1 MKTVG
6 VIGGMGPAATADF
19 FSRLVRA
26 TDAKRDQDH
35 LHVIIDNDPA
45 VPDRNLA
52 LAGRGPSSGPAM
64 AAMARRLHAAGAD
77 FLVIACNT
85 AHAFI
90 EDVQNACPLPVID
103 LIDVTT
109 EHVTALQPVVRRV
122 GLLATDGCL
131 SASLYQRR
139 LDHSGRESIVLPEQ
153 AQRRFMNLIYEIKE
167 KGARPELGD
176 RMALAAE
183 TLVCAGAELIVAACT
198 EVPLVL
204 EPSRIRVPLINSLDL
219 LVGATLRAASDA
231 PGSSAQPVNDGTG
244 LA

>member
-26 TDAKRDQDH
+26 TGATRDQDH

-52 LAGRGPSSGPAM
+52 IAGLGPSAGPAM
-64 AAMARRLHAAGAD
+64 AAMARRLHGAGAD

-90 EDVQNACPLPVID
+90 DDVRHACPLPVLD
-103 LIDVTT
+103 LIDVSTR
-109 EHVTALQPVVRRV
+109 HIVAHHARARRV

-131 SASLYQRR
+131 ASRLYQRR
-139 LDHSGRESIVLPEQ
+139 LEDCGREAVSLRGGEQ
-153 AQRRFMNLIYEIKE
+153 RHFMDLIYAIKAQ
-167 KGARPELGD
+167 GAAPELGD
-176 RMALAAE
+176 EAARLAGAL
-183 TLVCAGAELIVAACT
+183 VSSGAELIVAACT

-204 EPSRIRVPLINSLDL
+204 DQTRLSVPLVSSIDV
-219 LVGATLRAASDA
+219 LVAATIRAAREIAEPDMRI
-231 PGSSAQPVNDGTG
+231 
-244 LA
+244 LAGAGGR